1 MESDAE
7 ITRITDVIEE
17 TLKKYDGRV
26 IDRLDAWLFKLE
38 AKLGFW
44 PMDIAQGQDSTPTKL
59 HEDTDPS
66 VLSEVLQKDVPQD
79 RQISASSRGRNEM
92 AESHLI
98 ERSMTPDSY
107 DVATQVGQSVAA
119 AFMKLGSHSQEMA
132 IRSGVSKAFTGFQGR
147 MAQLAQSQAMGVFW
161 AVIILTNSVY
171 LGVQLEW
178 TSKHRDDTSTA
189 HIFTAVHVVYATLF
203 TLEAFMQLV
212 AGGCRA
218 YIWGPSWAWN
228 WLDIFV
234 VSSSW
239 VELVVDL
246 VSSGESTSRSNSSF
260 RLMRL
265 LRLGRVVRV
274 VRIVRVVRLFRA
286 LRTLV
291 YSLLGTLKSL
301 FWSFL
306 LLTLIMYIFGILF
319 TDVVLNYLMEHEGDH
334 DELQLYFGSLYSS
347 VVTLFRSIANG
358 LTWGQAAD
366 SLEETGFFWVQIFH
380 LYVAFCSFALLNV
393 MTGVFCNSAIRAAE
407 RDHDT
412 VVQNIVQ
419 TRKDFK
425 KLARQLFERIDTHR
439 MGHLTITEFEKHFD
453 DQAVRAFFDFL
464 QIGAIDAWTLFVSL
478 DMDGDHTITEEEF
491 TERCMQLHGP
501 ARSADLFSLK
511 LGTAK
516 VTRQLQQI
524 RETQQRMESQVFQ
537 LQQFPASNRSSRFTV

>member
-1 MESDAE
+1 
-7 ITRITDVIEE
+7 
-17 TLKKYDGRV
+17 
-26 IDRLDAWLFKLE
+26 
-38 AKLGFW
+38 
-44 PMDIAQGQDSTPTKL
+44 
-59 HEDTDPS
+59 
-66 VLSEVLQKDVPQD
+66 
-79 RQISASSRGRNEM
+79 M

-246 VSSGESTSRSNSSF
+246 VSSGESISRSNSSF

-393 MTGVFCNSAIRAAE
+393 MT
-407 RDHDT
+407 
-412 VVQNIVQ
+412 
-419 TRKDFK
+419 
-425 KLARQLFERIDTHR
+425 
-439 MGHLTITEFEKHFD
+439 
-453 DQAVRAFFDFL
+453 
-464 QIGAIDAWTLFVSL
+464 
-478 DMDGDHTITEEEF
+478 
-491 TERCMQLHGP
+491 
-501 ARSADLFSLK
+501 
-511 LGTAK
+511 
-516 VTRQLQQI
+516 
-524 RETQQRMESQVFQ
+524 
-537 LQQFPASNRSSRFTV
+537 